1 MQTSTPPIEVAD
13 IEDEILATT
22 QPELAAQG
30 KRFFFGNI
38 TLFNFPD
45 GSSYHVQK
53 AHALVTNPKIIA
65 NLIEASEN
73 KHNKIFPQE

>member
-1 MQTSTPPIEVAD
+1 MQTSTPPVEVAD

-38 TLFNFPD
+38 ALFNFPD

-53 AHALVTNPKIIA
+53 AHALVTNPQTVE
-65 NLIEASEN
+65 NLIEAAKN
-73 KHNKIFPQE
+73 KHNKIFPQD